1 MHRPKS
7 HITNKIYKDSKLTTS
22 ECLIY
27 GGKILITTVI
37 KEEMEH
43 FSMARVLRER
53 SYSVEEAINT
63 LRNSQE
69 ERNDPEP
76 LNRLQEIQNT
86 FHMKIWYDHLEIL
99 NSLYVNFI
107 VCFLYDT
114 ANFLT
119 DEEYRKQFPE
129 KSPLDV
135 RSFVKKPRL

>member
-119 DEEYRKQFPE
+119 DEEYRKQLPE
-129 KSPLDV
+129 KNPLDV

>member
-1 MHRPKS
+1 
-7 HITNKIYKDSKLTTS
+7 
-22 ECLIY
+22 
-27 GGKILITTVI
+27 
-37 KEEMEH
+37 MEH
-43 FSMARVLRER
+43 FSMAEVLRER

-135 RSFVKKPRL
+135 RSFVEKPRL